1 MRRLSDR
8 RPAFTLIELLVV
20 MTIII
25 LLAALA
31 LFVAPS
37 FGEQQ
42 KTSLGA
48 SSVQGWL
55 FVAKQRAYRDRLPR
69 GVQFIPDAAN
79 PTWVRQ
85 MQYIEQPDDF
95 PANFPGTVVAV
106 TPGPPVVVQLSVPPG
121 QDLSGFIKPGDFLV
135 LSGSSQEVHLIAGVT
150 SPNLVTL
157 NDPVTPTTPTTT
169 VTAGAGTPYKII
181 RGVRPI
187 DGEPLLN
194 LTQDVVV
201 DFGSVTFGGSPQAM
215 SQAPTATTLGGN
227 WYVLF
232 TPNGGLQTSG
242 GTLSTTGKVVLWVRD
257 SIKDSPLDGQPT
269 LITVYS
275 RSGAIGA
282 YPVNSD
288 STLGGPWLFTQNGL
302 NSGM

>member
-1 MRRLSDR
+1 MSRLCDR

-20 MTIII
+20 ITIVV

-31 LFVAPS
+31 LFIAPS

-69 GVQFIPDAAN
+69 GVQFIPDSGN
-79 PTWVRQ
+79 PNWVRQ

-95 PANFPGTVVAV
+95 APPGATVLTV
-106 TPGPPVVVQLSVPPG
+106 TPTAAGPVVVQLYVPPG
-121 QDLSGFIKPGDFLV
+121 MDLSNFIKAGDFLV
-135 LSGSSQEVHLIAGVT
+135 LSASGSTPEVHLIAGVI
-150 SPNLVTL
+150 SPNSVTV
-157 NDPVTPTTPTTT
+157 NDPFPPTTVAAAP
-169 VTAGAGTPYKII
+169 GTPYKII

-194 LTQDVVV
+194 LTQDVII
-201 DFGSVTFGGSPQAM
+201 DFGSVTFGATPQPM
-215 SQAPTATTLGGN
+215 SQAPQAATLNNN
-227 WYVLF
+227 WYALF

-257 SIKDSPLDGQPT
+257 SLKDSAFDAQPT

-288 STLGGPWLFTQNGL
+288 STLGGPWFFTQNGL